1 LSLCWSAGTWTLPV
15 TADMIVWSSL
25 VRGYVMPGYVVPPG
39 GGRSFGPGISVKVE
53 HGASPDFAVFESVV
67 PPLWPGPGPHLHRSY
82 DEAVYVLDGT
92 VVFMLDGAEHICP
105 AGSFVFI
112 PRGCSHGFANQSAD
126 PARILPVATPGA
138 IRLVEEL
145 FQLELAGQ
153 AGGQAGLDHAA
164 VDPAA
169 VAALY
174 AQYDS
179 ELVAD

>member
-1 LSLCWSAGTWTLPV
+1 MS
-15 TADMIVWSSL
+15 
-25 VRGYVMPGYVVPPG
+25 GYVVPPG

-67 PPLWPGPGPHLHRSY
+67 PPMWPGPGPHLHRSY
-82 DEAVYVLDGT
+82 DEAVYILDGT
-92 VVFMLDGAEHICP
+92 VVFTLDGAEHICP

-112 PRGCSHGFANQSAD
+112 PRGCSHGFANRSAE
-126 PARILPVATPGA
+126 PARILPVTTPGA

-145 FQLELAGQ
+145 FQLERAGQ
-153 AGGQAGLDHAA
+153 PGAQADLDHAA
-164 VDPAA
+164 VDPAT

-174 AQYDS
+174 ARYDS